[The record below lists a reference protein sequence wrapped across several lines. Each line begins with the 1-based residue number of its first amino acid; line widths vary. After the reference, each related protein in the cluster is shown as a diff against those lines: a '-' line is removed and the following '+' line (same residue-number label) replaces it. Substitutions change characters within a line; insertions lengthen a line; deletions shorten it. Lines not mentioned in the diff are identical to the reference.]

1 MLGIRIH
8 NLVLKLKQNKGSD
21 YYESQDNGYLWS
33 RMVLGLSVAHGG
45 DSEVSAKLLI
55 PDLGSGYKASGL
67 KFINI
72 FVWFCFILQ

>member
-1 MLGIRIH
+1 MFDIRIH
-8 NLVLKLKQNKGSD
+8 NLVLKLKENKGND

-33 RMVLGLSVAHGG
+33 RMVLGLSMAHGG

-67 KFINI
+67 II
-72 FVWFCFILQ
+72 IH